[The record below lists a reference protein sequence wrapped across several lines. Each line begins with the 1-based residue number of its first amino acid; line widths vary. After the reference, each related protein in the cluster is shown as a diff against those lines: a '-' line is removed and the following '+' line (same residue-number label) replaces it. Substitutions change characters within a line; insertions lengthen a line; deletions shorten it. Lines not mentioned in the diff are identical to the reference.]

1 MLLRKSFS
9 ISLRLRGREYA
20 CNIIRLPPGSV
31 IFEDVNDKILKGQV
45 LKPLDQLNARS
56 TTDPLPGR
64 IRYRAA
70 DYSEVEVPF
79 GDKDQPQPQ
88 NQQQVY
94 KGFIAVIKEN
104 FGFIETCD
112 HDEEVFFHFS
122 NFQGNPNW
130 LELGQEVEYTLS
142 PNGNTSTSGNCL
154 PAETRDLL
162 QKGDLVT
169 FKVDDVG
176 RAVEVTA
183 VRQKKRASVDSIK
196 GQFGFLNYEVEEGK
210 KLFFHMT

>member
-1 MLLRKSFS
+1 MKQVKRNKELIAINVQSLDVTTNRQQNSMQPHNH
-9 ISLRLRGREYA
+9 ISNNHQING
-20 CNIIRLPPGSV
+20 
-31 IFEDVNDKILKGQV
+31 GQHYNHNHYNNQHYQNNNNENNN
-45 LKPLDQLNARS
+45 LENNSNNSKQPQLQQQQQ
-56 TTDPLPGR
+56 LQQ
-64 IRYRAA
+64 
-70 DYSEVEVPF
+70 
-79 GDKDQPQPQ
+79 QPQPQ

-154 PAETRDLL
+154 PAETVRTIP
-162 QKGDLVT
+162 KGSIEQPSIVDGSILNGMLV
-169 FKVDDVG
+169 FN
-176 RAVEVTA
+176 
-183 VRQKKRASVDSIK
+183 
-196 GQFGFLNYEVEEGK
+196 NYV
-210 KLFFHMT
+210 